1 MNMKRYI
8 AILIALVAMATGT
21 KAATDYGFA
30 IGGISIDSENYSFW
44 KDHHKDAF
52 AYNPINKVLTLSGVI
67 SCNNYNKAAI
77 SINGDVNPHL
87 KIQVDGNC
95 YIYGECSLGLE
106 FTGSGDHTICGNG
119 KLTISPATNG
129 AHGIMSLGNNTKLTI
144 QDLTINI
151 TVLSSNGLNAVGFN
165 NRGFSE
171 INLTNCE
178 MNINT
183 DYWAWYGASGY
194 NSVNPVLT
202 DCYLESGYFKDGG
215 IMDPDGMSLYN
226 NFIETTSIKRCKTVD
241 VVSVSIAEP
250 AIGNTIATSCQTGDR
265 YYVKSLEWYRVN
277 DGGSWSVLHEGEVFQ
292 YGGTYRLQVD
302 VKLNNGVMFSQS
314 KEIQAQIN
322 GKTSNVI
329 YKGTDNIVFSYSF
342 PQLADTYYD
351 VWVGGKQVNNINKS
365 DVLGDGK
372 VSFIKNIFGKY
383 VLILENAT
391 ITNTG
396 NPDYEFTGYGR
407 GIYTKIQGLNIRV
420 KGNNTIES
428 KGEGIYFN
436 DNLEISGTTNDQG
449 KLSVKGSF
457 GIRPERAKVTT
468 LSISNV
474 DLTAE
479 GTSGAGIGAQTSLS
493 SNSYNCT
500 LNVSAAKTVVKAK
513 GTSVSLGNLKS
524 LVLEDGLQFVQPNGA
539 YFDGE
544 DVRDGNG
551 TRVVNQWVVIRG
563 NTSIATGLEAIDN
576 GQLTIDSSLPLYNLQ
591 GQRVSYP
598 VKGQIYIQNGR
609 KVKF

>member
-1 MNMKRYI
+1 MMKRYLTM
-8 AILIALVAMATGT
+8 LIALMAIVMGA
-21 KAATDYGFA
+21 KAATDYGFK
-30 IGGISIDSENYSFW
+30 IGGAAINSDNYESVSQGQAWYYVPAENVLYLTDGIIYGFNHGKVIEINSDKNPSLKICVQGDCTLKGIVNQAVNFIGEGHHEIYGSGILRINPDKTGAKGINSEGNTYLTIKDVTIDIRVWSGFAIDSR
-44 KDHHKDAF
+44 
-52 AYNPINKVLTLSGVI
+52 SGFKEI
-67 SCNNYNKAAI
+67 
-77 SINGDVNPHL
+77 
-87 KIQVDGNC
+87 
-95 YIYGECSLGLE
+95 
-106 FTGSGDHTICGNG
+106 TIDN
-119 KLTISPATNG
+119 
-129 AHGIMSLGNNTKLTI
+129 
-144 QDLTINI
+144 
-151 TVLSSNGLNAVGFN
+151 
-165 NRGFSE
+165 SE
-171 INLTNCE
+171 IS
-178 MNINT
+178 M
-183 DYWAWYGASGY
+183 
-194 NSVNPVLT
+194 
-202 DCYLESGYFKDGG
+202 
-215 IMDPDGMSLYN
+215 
-226 NFIETTSIKRCKTVD
+226 
-241 VVSVSIAEP
+241 
-250 AIGNTIATSCQTGDR
+250 QTGDGYAWINQNTTVKLR
-265 YYVKSLEWYRVN
+265 RCYVEGGKFDYSSRGGIVN
-277 DGGSWSVLHEGEVFQ
+277 DDGTWTHDSTIKRSLWDFNLTVNEPVAGGTVSNSCQFNGTGCEVEEVKWNKLLEGGYFTTENEGSVFQ
-292 YGGTYRLQVD
+292 MGSTYEVIIRILANDGERIASRDDCV
-302 VKLNNGVMFSQS
+302 
-314 KEIQAQIN
+314 ATIN
-322 GKTSNVI
+322 GKPAEI
-329 YKGTDNIVFSYSF
+329 YNSSDKFIVMHYTF

-551 TRVVNQWVVIRG
+551 TRVVNQWVIIRG
-563 NTSIATGLEAIDN
+563 NTSITTGLEAMDN
-576 GQLTIDSSLPLYNLQ
+576 GELTIDSSLPLYNLQ

>member
-1 MNMKRYI
+1 MMKRYLTM
-8 AILIALVAMATGT
+8 LIALVAIVMGA
-21 KAATDYGFA
+21 KAATDYGFKIGETA
-30 IGGISIDSENYSFW
+30 ITSDNYETVSQGAAWYYVPTEKVLYLTDGVIYGKNRNSVIQIDGATNPSLKICVLGDCKLTGNVFYAIKFIGEGHHEIYGSGILRLCPDMLGSFGIYSEGNTYLSIKDVTMEIKTWEGIAIDSQLCFSEITIDNSEISMTTGDGYAWRNKGTVTKVQFRRCYV
-44 KDHHKDAF
+44 KD
-52 AYNPINKVLTLSGVI
+52 GVF
-67 SCNNYNKAAI
+67 
-77 SINGDVNPHL
+77 D
-87 KIQVDGNC
+87 
-95 YIYGECSLGLE
+95 YGYKG
-106 FTGSGDHTICGNG
+106 
-119 KLTISPATNG
+119 
-129 AHGIMSLGNNTKLTI
+129 GIMSDGTLLSNATIKREVSNFNLTLNEPVAGGEVSNFCQVNGTGYVVTKCQWRKDNSGVDLQEGTKFQLGSSYLVW
-144 QDLTINI
+144 I
-151 TVLSSNGLNAVGFN
+151 TVNAMDGE
-165 NRGFSE
+165 RISRIE
-171 INLTNCE
+171 
-178 MNINT
+178 
-183 DYWAWYGASGY
+183 
-194 NSVNPVLT
+194 
-202 DCYLESGYFKDGG
+202 DC
-215 IMDPDGMSLYN
+215 
-226 NFIETTSIKRCKTVD
+226 
-241 VVSVSIAEP
+241 
-250 AIGNTIATSCQTGDR
+250 IAT
-265 YYVKSLEWYRVN
+265 
-277 DGGSWSVLHEGEVFQ
+277 
-292 YGGTYRLQVD
+292 
-302 VKLNNGVMFSQS
+302 
-314 KEIQAQIN
+314 IN
-322 GKTSNVI
+322 GKTAEITNKHDDYI
-329 YKGTDNIVFSYSF
+329 IIRYAF

-365 DVLGDGK
+365 DVLGDGR

-493 SNSYNCT
+493 SDSYNCT

-563 NTSIATGLEAIDN
+563 NTSITTGLEAIDN
-576 GQLTIDSSLPLYNLQ
+576 GELTIDNSVPLYNLQ

-609 KVKF
+609 KVIF